1 MHRPSR
7 LPLAPWLGC
16 VLLAIPLVVGCHQ
29 EVPTVAPPDIAT
41 LGRLQPSI
49 RTDLEQATQALK
61 ADLRNPGLWGQL
73 GTRYESNGLPEVALV
88 CFEQAAALDSKSPRW
103 PYRAAVVAARAGNL
117 EAAIEWGRASLRLD
131 PSYYTTYERL
141 GTWELQLGNLEQ
153 ASSYFEQACTLDP
166 QRAGGWAGQARVALQ
181 TDEVAQALQS
191 IRKAR
196 ELDSQDPYWKLL
208 EGITLARLGR
218 DEEAKPLLAEGQGS
232 KPTLIDPW
240 TQSSKSIRSQESD
253 LFQRG
258 MQLEDQNQFDEAIA
272 IYREILADRPGEA
285 RLPLRLAKTLLKAQ
299 RPAEAMEVTK
309 KALERFPTHLELE
322 VLRGHLLE
330 QSGDPEGAWAS
341 SQKAIQEHPE
351 RPDGYLFQSTL
362 LAKQG
367 LSEQAISVAQ
377 GALRLSPSDERSRSL
392 LASLYLRQQ
401 RYAEAIQVIE
411 EALELPD
418 AVTPLGYYQIL
429 AQAYKATGQTAKLSA
444 LMQKVGVTSTPAEP
458 K

>member
-1 MHRPSR
+1 MTLILLPHKRLGFDRLGFNTRPKGHSSNPCGTMPNTLHRPSR

-285 RLPLRLAKTLLKAQ
+285 RLPLRLAKPCSRRNGRQRRWRSPRRRWSAFQRTSNWKSCAGTCSSSLETRKVLGLLRKRRSKNIRNA
-299 RPAEAMEVTK
+299 RMVT
-309 KALERFPTHLELE
+309 
-322 VLRGHLLE
+322 
-330 QSGDPEGAWAS
+330 S
-341 SQKAIQEHPE
+341 SNP
-351 RPDGYLFQSTL
+351 RC
-362 LAKQG
+362 
-367 LSEQAISVAQ
+367 
-377 GALRLSPSDERSRSL
+377 SPNKGSRSKPSAWPKVL
-392 LASLYLRQQ
+392 YGCPRAMNGLARCWHRSIC
-401 RYAEAIQVIE
+401 AN
-411 EALELPD
+411 
-418 AVTPLGYYQIL
+418 
-429 AQAYKATGQTAKLSA
+429 SA
-444 LMQKVGVTSTPAEP
+444 MQKPFR
-458 K
+458 